1 MSIKPLPMGLNSIFG
16 MIAGKEDDM
25 SLTNLESKLF
35 DSVEFC
41 LALMGTIP
49 IPLFVVDKGGKVFM
63 LSAGRFG
70 EEGSELVC
78 AHVKNAEE
86 WCIQQGGPA
95 KGTKGCIFCDTIA
108 KVRKT
113 GQKLRAKGEWKVSDG
128 PGKEPKTLIVTIHAV
143 PTSIKDANFVL
154 VAVEDI
160 TELEKLKGLLPI
172 CMECNKIHDTETGDW
187 TRIDQY
193 VTERSPAKFSH
204 GLCPQC
210 AEKLLKEIGN

>member
-1 MSIKPLPMGLNSIFG
+1 MSINPLSNSINSIFG
-16 MIAGKEDDM
+16 MIAGKEDNM
-25 SLTNLESKLF
+25 SLTNLESQLF

-49 IPLFVVDKGGKVFM
+49 VPLFIVDKSNKVFL
-63 LSAGRFG
+63 LSSGRFG
-70 EEGSELVC
+70 EESHELAC
-78 AHVKNAEE
+78 AHVKKPEDWNV
-86 WCIQQGGPA
+86 QQGA
-95 KGTKGCIFCDTIA
+95 KSKCIFCDTVN

-113 GQKLRAKGEWKVSDG
+113 GEKVCAKGEWLVSGG
-128 PGKEPKTLIVTIHAV
+128 PGKEPKTLIVAIHAA
-143 PTSIKDANFVL
+143 PTTIKDANFIL
-154 VAVEDI
+154 LAIEDL

-172 CMECNKIHDTETGDW
+172 CMECNKIHDMDSGAW

-210 AEKLLKEIGN
+210 AEKLLKEIES